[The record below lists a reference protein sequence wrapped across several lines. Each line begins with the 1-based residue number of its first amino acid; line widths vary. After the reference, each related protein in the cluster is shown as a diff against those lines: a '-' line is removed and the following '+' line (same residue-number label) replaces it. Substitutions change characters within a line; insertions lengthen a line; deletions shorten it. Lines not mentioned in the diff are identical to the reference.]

1 MGVCLDGNKG
11 LLGKECCP
19 NPLFRLKI
27 FDDIDPK
34 DDVEAKLETEEID
47 ATEALDGIFITFGF
61 EAGFEVIIVS
71 EVGN

>member
-1 MGVCLDGNKG
+1 MGVCLDGKKG

-27 FDDIDPK
+27 FDIDAR